1 MRTARGD
8 GAKPE
13 TAAGVVNTISPSRT
27 ASDGANRRLEGER
40 TDGDLSK
47 ACFFSSDA
55 IPWLALLLLSRA
67 EDTEKGGTHSFPF
80 FVGGLVICVPGMW
93 RRRNGRWILGSS
105 QETQQGGNV
114 LCDIFLSRSSSW
126 KKIRSGITSQ
136 PFHSYS
142 EK

>member
-27 ASDGANRRLEGER
+27 ASDGANRRLKGEAEGE
-40 TDGDLSK
+40 LSK

-67 EDTEKGGTHSFPF
+67 EDICGKRGNSFLSIF
-80 FVGGLVICVPGMW
+80 CW
-93 RRRNGRWILGSS
+93 GSCNMC
-105 QETQQGGNV
+105 TGNV
-114 LCDIFLSRSSSW
+114 ASS
-126 KKIRSGITSQ
+126 
-136 PFHSYS
+136 
-142 EK
+142 